1 MKGIPKILNDN
12 PQPRITQKSFH
23 GKKIPVVEGYVD
35 PNKIKGWVENAR
47 LALEVKVFKERNAGR
62 EPDDDEIFDIMISNQ
77 DFKIKQLSEDIR
89 INGIR
94 RPIIIAND
102 GRLLDGNRRYFSA
115 KYLLKTARTDEEKDN
130 YKAVPVWVLTE
141 DATANDERRII
152 VEENFSPSFK
162 IEWDYYVKATHI
174 YQDKEMDDSIQGIA
188 KRYKWSTAKVREAI
202 EIMNIIQEFLLF
214 AQTDKPDGLGL
225 NPLEAECRA
234 AELYQMFNE
243 AQKSL
248 KKKLENDPDFKEQIF
263 RWLYDGKF
271 KSFVELRC
279 AGDAQKIPEAWEM
292 LHSDDPQAGKKAKTI
307 VDSEKLMGGG
317 SAEKK
322 IENFAGFLG
331 KLKAEEIAAMSPQL
345 IESLQEI
352 LGKVL
357 KMAQSVKEDWPTL
370 SD

>member
-1 MKGIPKILNDN
+1 M
-12 PQPRITQKSFH
+12 R
-23 GKKIPVVEGYVD
+23 
-35 PNKIKGWVENAR
+35 R
-47 LALEVKVFKERNAGR
+47 L
-62 EPDDDEIFDIMISNQ
+62 
-77 DFKIKQLSEDIR
+77 
-89 INGIR
+89 NGIR

-115 KYLLKTARTDEEKDN
+115 KYLLRTSKTDEEKEN
-130 YKAVPVWVLTE
+130 CKAVPAWVLTE
-141 DATANDERRII
+141 DATSNDERRII

-162 IEWDYYVKATHI
+162 IEWDYYVKANHI
-174 YQDKEMDDSIQGIA
+174 YEDKEQGDSIQGIA
-188 KRYKWSTAKVREAI
+188 KRYKWSPVKVREAI
-202 EIMNIIQEFLLF
+202 EIMNLIQEFLLF

-248 KKKLENDPDFKEQIF
+248 KKKLEKDPDFKEQVF

-279 AGDAQKIPEAWEM
+279 AADAQDIPESWEM

-322 IENFAGFLG
+322 IENFEGFLG

-345 IESLQEI
+345 LGRLQEI
-352 LGKVL
+352 LQKVL
-357 KMAQSVKEDWPTL
+357 KMAHSVKEEWPTL
-370 SD
+370 PE